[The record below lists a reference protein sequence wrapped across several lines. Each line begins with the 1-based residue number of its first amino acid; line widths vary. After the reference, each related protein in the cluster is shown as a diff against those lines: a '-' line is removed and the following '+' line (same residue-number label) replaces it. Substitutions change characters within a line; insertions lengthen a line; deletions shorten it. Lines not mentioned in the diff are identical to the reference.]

1 MAHRI
6 AMPNGNS
13 HSSFVIHS
21 IKLYEGKG
29 VVCLDARGK
38 PLEWIVV
45 TDIEKGYRV
54 RTMLN
59 DALKSDR
66 RARVLDWSFLNEPL
80 PPPRPQQSPKSDK

>member
-45 TDIEKGYRV
+45 TDIEKGYHV

-80 PPPRPQQSPKSDK
+80 PPTRPPASA